1 MEGDKFNEFF
11 DKMERIIEDEQ
22 VIQAVIL
29 PSSDE
34 LPDPLLPEDVGS
46 VVDASTDI
54 ALGIS
59 VEPLSMEAEGVPP
72 ITIISDPCGSSL
84 ASLVCCIWLS
94 SSADHNAFTRAL
106 LRLMTMRSLL
116 PIRM

>member
-1 MEGDKFNEFF
+1 MEGDKFNESF
-11 DKMERIIEDEQ
+11 DETEHIIEDEP
-22 VIQAVIL
+22 VVQAVIV
-29 PSSDE
+29 PASDE
-34 LPDPLLPEDVGS
+34 LPNPLVPEDVGS
-46 VVDASTDI
+46 VVDAPTDI

-59 VEPLSMEAEGVPP
+59 VEPLPMEAEGVRP

-94 SSADHNAFTRAL
+94 SSTDHNAFTRAL

-116 PIRM
+116 PIQM